1 MKKNQNNRIEIIFSR
16 LSELYKIDWIY
27 LERVF
32 FLQLILALICCVC
45 FGFRVFFFF
54 LFVFVFWFF
63 GCLPNTGNGDDWW
76 AHAACFALPR
86 WLTVHDNAPRAT
98 NALATLPAMWNLRTQ
113 RLPRNTLPR
122 QQQNS
127 STQARLGS
135 TFDVRSM
142 AAVAVAQRRR
152 HCRATSHQEGALSAD
167 EQKVGERRECGLSAV
182 KCLALPKN
190 D

>member
-113 RLPRNTLPR
+113 RRPRNTLPR

-127 STQARLGS
+127 SAQAQARL
-135 TFDVRSM
+135 DVRRSLDGCGCGCTE
-142 AAVAVAQRRR
+142 AATLPRDVASRGVIK
-152 HCRATSHQEGALSAD
+152 CRLTEGWRTSRMWLEYCQMLS
-167 EQKVGERRECGLSAV
+167 S
-182 KCLALPKN
+182 PKK
-190 D
+190 